1 MRQVQHGCADMMG
14 AVQIAFHGEKA
25 QEVSQHQ
32 LRLPRDS
39 CVAAL
44 LDELRKH
51 LPATHSSLPLRL
63 LEIYMSKI
71 FKVCLCC

>member
-1 MRQVQHGCADMMG
+1 MAHLWD
-14 AVQIAFHGEKA
+14 AVQIGLHGEKA

-39 CVAAL
+39 CVADL
-44 LDELRKH
+44 LQELRKQ

-71 FKVCLCC
+71 FKVCFCC